1 MTPPSTLIQL
11 SKLIAESV
19 AALQLA
25 ALTMPPKEVLLEV
38 MHGPHL
44 AAALRVSIEANVPD
58 ILREA
63 GPAGLD
69 AHLIAAKS
77 HIDGNKL
84 ARIMR
89 YLSSHHIYREVNP
102 DTFANNR
109 LSAVLATEKPV
120 TELFSNPGDKHENTS
135 GFAAYATFMLD
146 LGSKSTCYLWETVSD
161 PAVASSYKVVDSSFH
176 RMLGIDVPVWKFWEQ
191 PEQKQIRR
199 LFGIGLKGSGATYPE
214 GVILEA
220 FPWAELPNGAVVVDV
235 GGGVGWASLVL
246 ARKNPHLRIVI
257 QEQAEVVQQS
267 IKMWKQ
273 ELPGAVE
280 SGQVRVCVHDFFQ
293 PQPVQDAAVFFLRF
307 IIHDWPD
314 ADARNILMQ
323 LRRAAT
329 PQTTL
334 VLLDHVVPY
343 ACPQPD
349 MNVEGSESE
358 SFAVA
363 PYPLLPNYGAA
374 NALAYA
380 SDMRMLVVLNSQERK
395 ITDLDRLLASVGWRL
410 RRIVRIEATSSFF
423 QPIQAVPRVV

>member
-1 MTPPSTLIQL
+1 MAPPSTLIQL
-11 SKLIAESV
+11 SELIAESV
-19 AALQLA
+19 AALQVICDTDGIRIPDLDDGSIPIESLPFGTNNAATKLGKVIAAAGLQLA

-199 LFGIGLKGSGATYPE
+199 LFGIGLKGACSTS
-214 GVILEA
+214 VTFC
-220 FPWAELPNGAVVVDV
+220 FPVGRVARCAVVVDV

-267 IKMWKQ
+267 
-273 ELPGAVE
+273 
-280 SGQVRVCVHDFFQ
+280 
-293 PQPVQDAAVFFLRF
+293 
-307 IIHDWPD
+307 
-314 ADARNILMQ
+314 
-323 LRRAAT
+323 
-329 PQTTL
+329 
-334 VLLDHVVPY
+334 
-343 ACPQPD
+343 
-349 MNVEGSESE
+349 
-358 SFAVA
+358 
-363 PYPLLPNYGAA
+363 
-374 NALAYA
+374 
-380 SDMRMLVVLNSQERK
+380 
-395 ITDLDRLLASVGWRL
+395 
-410 RRIVRIEATSSFF
+410 
-423 QPIQAVPRVV
+423 